1 MHVTVVG
8 AGVLGRIYGAR
19 LAADGEEVAFVVRPD
34 RAAETSPFFIEQVNA
49 GDRREVI
56 DHPVRLTEIPEGTD
70 LVLVA
75 VRFHEL
81 LPAPPE
87 AAPEEGPSQN
97 KIQIQIQKSFD
108 LREIL
113 RGGGSLKA
121 PVVVLTPMLQGQAEA
136 LNKASGRPIV
146 PAMPGVA
153 GYLNERGA
161 VRYWI
166 PAATSTL
173 LDENAGGPSSRAA
186 LEALARHLSRI
197 GLPTRLEPDV
207 AALNAATTITFFPL
221 IAAIDAGSGI
231 DGVLGNKELMG
242 AVLDAAK
249 ESGALAR
256 KVGKPATWGHLL
268 MKFVGPFTLK
278 PGIALARRLF
288 PESVRFME
296 SHFGPKLHEQHL
308 AMGESILEIGRA
320 NNISMPALER
330 LLSILRRRQAAG

>member
-81 LPAPPE
+81 LPASPG
-87 AAPEEGPSQN
+87 AEEGELQN
-97 KIQIQIQKSFD
+97 KIPKGFD

-197 GLPTRLEPDV
+197 GLPTRLERDV
-207 AALNAATTITFFPL
+207 AALNASTTITFFPL

-231 DGVLGNKELMG
+231 DGVLGNKEFMG
-242 AVLDAAK
+242 AVLGAAK
-249 ESGALAR
+249 ESEALAR

-268 MKFVGPFTLK
+268 MKFVGPLTLK
-278 PGIALARRLF
+278 PGVALARRLF
-288 PESVRFME
+288 PESVRFVE

-308 AMGESILEIGRA
+308 AMGESILELGRA
-320 NNISMPALER
+320 NDIPMPALER

>member
-19 LAADGEEVAFVVRPD
+19 LAVDGEEVAFVVRPD
-34 RAAETSPFFIEQVNA
+34 RAAETSPFFIEQVNG

-56 DHPVRLTEIPEGTD
+56 EHPVRLTEIPEGTD
-70 LVLVA
+70 IVLVA

-81 LPAPPE
+81 LPEP
-87 AAPEEGPSQN
+87 GSQAVAHA
-97 KIQIQIQKSFD
+97 KGFD

-113 RGGGSLKA
+113 RAGGSRRA
-121 PVVVLTPMLQGQAEA
+121 PVVVLTPMLEGQAEA
-136 LNKASGRPIV
+136 LNEASGRPIV

-153 GYLNERGA
+153 GYMNERGA

-166 PAATSTL
+166 PTATSTL
-173 LDENAGGPSSRAA
+173 IDEGAGGRSSRPA
-186 LEALARHLSRI
+186 LEALARHLTEI

-242 AVLDAAK
+242 AVLESAK
-249 ESGALAR
+249 ESEVLAR

-278 PGIALARRLF
+278 PGVALARRLY
-288 PESVRFME
+288 PESVRFVE
-296 SHFGPKLHEQHL
+296 SHFGPKLHEQHI
-308 AMGESILEIGRA
+308 AMGESILAIGRA
-320 NNISMPALER
+320 NEIPMPALER